1 MPEIPRVLIA
11 DDDALLR
18 SLIEFK
24 LSARGYQVIPAADGH
39 EALRLIE
46 NERPDLI
53 ILDSMMPGMDG
64 FAVLQSIKSKPE
76 LASIPVVMLTA
87 RKQESDIVGALQQGA
102 SDYVTKPFIPEELA
116 MRVARLIPTRQ

>member
-24 LSARGYQVIPAADGH
+24 LSARGYEVISAADGH